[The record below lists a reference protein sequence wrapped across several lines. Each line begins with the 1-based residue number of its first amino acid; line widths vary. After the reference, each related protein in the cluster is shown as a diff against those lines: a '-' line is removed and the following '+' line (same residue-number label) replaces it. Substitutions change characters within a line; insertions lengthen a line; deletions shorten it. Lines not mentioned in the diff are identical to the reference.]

1 MSDAN
6 PGKVPDADP
15 IILFVTGNYKRVQF
29 IAILPKGRK
38 TKNKLNRYLHNI
50 LI

>member
-15 IILFVTGNYKRVQF
+15 IILFVTGNYKEFNLLRSYRRD
-29 IAILPKGRK
+29 AKRR
-38 TKNKLNRYLHNI
+38 TS
-50 LI
+50 